1 MLNVLPNSALLNRIG
16 FNPLPVAANDEGSRK
31 HGLIL
36 SIPHQVRATIST
48 PRVFEKDINYIL
60 ETRESWT
67 APIGLKVTKSVAYI
81 GEQEMTAAKDLIN
94 QVRHRAAEKYSTA
107 STQFF
112 DWRAFCYVLGFYSAR
127 CSTGLAY
134 DIPTTGIP
142 VTLLDTERAVINNS
156 VYIHNGMFSD
166 NNEFV
171 TLLRLLRQAGCETAI
186 LVDDSAMTSGRVL
199 LRRGLGAYCLKLL
212 SQIIFTASSLGCSSH
227 HLAAFFRGQNCA
239 WTLRGHNDEGGWIR
253 KLFKVA
259 DYPPTIGILSPSVS
273 TETFNGIPL
282 RKRVDERDVLIYNLS
297 IFFSCVRC
305 VSAAD
310 PGSQIA
316 PLKLPLILESCDKES
331 QVPSCFPTLR
341 NHVLDWWQEFMLKIS
356 EVWSF
361 TPNAKLDYS
370 SMIRY
375 FVDNEADRHLKTPYI
390 TPFFWVE
397 PAGLNHFSNLK
408 DPYFVPGSS
417 FSSIS
422 SPLLPAQDLIR
433 GHNYRETDGFVA
445 TNSILYAT
453 VSHTSFRHWGLS
465 YLFNSAYN
473 SDNGLSMIRVTSQAE
488 RGYIHSPLF
497 CTNGD
502 LGLHEARWVTPD
514 NPVPNPM
521 EGVIGNEPVLLK
533 IMGRT
538 IKNWPLKEQWST
550 VQTYFSLGAMRLVHP
565 KDYHPR
571 ATTTVRRVPRYLE
584 RAVRQYDAYCAERE
598 TLADKWLDD
607 LPTINVSTSGLGM
620 SLWDEIESLLKE
632 VRIEES
638 AEPDPS
644 LSTDGE
650 EVVFV
655 ESSGSKVVQTSK
667 KVVTDT
673 RPTTGFEKIEAE
685 PSVGEGLDI
694 LDMTIQ
700 KVPAEEGQPELL
712 AAVPAIART
721 DSDEETKAEV
731 SSEHSTPDQGNVI
744 DLPPI
749 NYMLTHKGASYSVQ
763 IPGALMNA
771 TADEK
776 EEAAKLAFKKK
787 LEDRKKSKSSKRD
800 KQ

>member
-1 MLNVLPNSALLNRIG
+1 
-16 FNPLPVAANDEGSRK
+16 
-31 HGLIL
+31 
-36 SIPHQVRATIST
+36 
-48 PRVFEKDINYIL
+48 
-60 ETRESWT
+60 
-67 APIGLKVTKSVAYI
+67 
-81 GEQEMTAAKDLIN
+81 
-94 QVRHRAAEKYSTA
+94 
-107 STQFF
+107 
-112 DWRAFCYVLGFYSAR
+112 
-127 CSTGLAY
+127 
-134 DIPTTGIP
+134 
-142 VTLLDTERAVINNS
+142 
-156 VYIHNGMFSD
+156 
-166 NNEFV
+166 
-171 TLLRLLRQAGCETAI
+171 
-186 LVDDSAMTSGRVL
+186 
-199 LRRGLGAYCLKLL
+199 
-212 SQIIFTASSLGCSSH
+212 
-227 HLAAFFRGQNCA
+227 
-239 WTLRGHNDEGGWIR
+239 
-253 KLFKVA
+253 
-259 DYPPTIGILSPSVS
+259 
-273 TETFNGIPL
+273 
-282 RKRVDERDVLIYNLS
+282 
-297 IFFSCVRC
+297 
-305 VSAAD
+305 
-310 PGSQIA
+310 
-316 PLKLPLILESCDKES
+316 
-331 QVPSCFPTLR
+331 
-341 NHVLDWWQEFMLKIS
+341 
-356 EVWSF
+356 
-361 TPNAKLDYS
+361 
-370 SMIRY
+370 
-375 FVDNEADRHLKTPYI
+375 
-390 TPFFWVE
+390 
-397 PAGLNHFSNLK
+397 
-408 DPYFVPGSS
+408 
-417 FSSIS
+417 
-422 SPLLPAQDLIR
+422 
-433 GHNYRETDGFVA
+433 
-445 TNSILYAT
+445 
-453 VSHTSFRHWGLS
+453 
-465 YLFNSAYN
+465 
-473 SDNGLSMIRVTSQAE
+473 
-488 RGYIHSPLF
+488 
-497 CTNGD
+497 
-502 LGLHEARWVTPD
+502 
-514 NPVPNPM
+514 M

-607 LPTINVSTSGLGM
+607 LPTINMSTSGLGM